1 MSCNATASL
10 SAAGFIS
17 AQCEGTLTGNGSAR
31 LAPAALQ
38 AAPARSTASLLPAI
52 TTWPGELK
60 FTGET
65 TCPWADSSQALAI
78 AALSRP
84 MMADIAPV
92 PSGTASCI
100 SLPRSSTRRIAA
112 WKSSTPAQ
120 TSAEYSPRLWP
131 AMMAGI
137 LPPCCCQTRKIATEA
152 ASNAGCVCQV
162 LFSSSAGPCCTSCH
176 RS

>member
-1 MSCNATASL
+1 MFEKIT
-10 SAAGFIS
+10 
-17 AQCEGTLTGNGSAR
+17 
-31 LAPAALQ
+31 
-38 AAPARSTASLLPAI
+38 AAPADPILGLTDIFRADARPNKINLGIGVYKDETGKTPVLTSVKKAEQYLLENEATKNYLGIEGIPAFANCTQELLFGKQSPIIADKRARTAQ
-52 TTWPGELK
+52 TPGG
-60 FTGET
+60 TGGLRVA
-65 TCPWADSSQALAI
+65 ADFI
-78 AALSRP
+78 AN
-84 MMADIAPV
+84 
-92 PSGTASCI
+92 
-100 SLPRSSTRRIAA
+100 
-112 WKSSTPAQ
+112 Q